1 MGKPADAA
9 GPLLAGT
16 AAPAAPSPALAGP
29 LPVLVRP
36 DARVGIFGGAFDP
49 VQLGHL
55 ALARAALHDLALDH
69 LFFLPAAQA
78 PLRARPPAASAAHR
92 LELLRLALAESPDP
106 RLGLLDLEAR
116 AGGIHYSVDTLR
128 HLHAAWPRA
137 RLFWLLGSDQFAQ
150 LDRWREPRELARL
163 AEFAV
168 LERPG
173 QSPIIPPPTL
183 ASCLRWQTLA
193 GPTHPASSSE
203 IRHRRHNGET
213 WDLWLPRPVAA
224 AIQEQQLYR

>member
-1 MGKPADAA
+1 MGKSADAT
-9 GPLLAGT
+9 GTLHAGT
-16 AAPAAPSPALAGP
+16 VAPAALTPALAGP
-29 LPVLVRP
+29 LPALVRP
-36 DARVGIFGGAFDP
+36 DARVGIFGGTFDP
-49 VQLGHL
+49 VHLGHL

-78 PLRARPPAASAAHR
+78 PLREGPPAASAADR
-92 LELLRLALAESPDP
+92 LELLRLALAESSDP

-116 AGGIHYSVDTLR
+116 VGGVHYTVDTLR

-173 QSPIIPPPTL
+173 QSSIPPPSL
-183 ASCLRWQTLA
+183 ASNLRWQSLA
-193 GPTHPASSSE
+193 GPAHPASAAE
-203 IRHRRHNGET
+203 IRRRRLVGEP
-213 WDLWLPRPVAA
+213 WDFWLPPSVAA
-224 AIQEQQLYR
+224 AIEEQQLYR

>member
-1 MGKPADAA
+1 MGKPDAA
-9 GPLLAGT
+9 AGTLLAGT
-16 AAPAAPSPALAGP
+16 PAPAASSPALAGP
-29 LPVLVRP
+29 LPALVRP
-36 DARVGIFGGAFDP
+36 DARVGIFGGTFDP
-49 VQLGHL
+49 VHLGHL

-78 PLRARPPAASAAHR
+78 PLRDGPPAASANHR

-116 AGGIHYSVDTLR
+116 ASGVHYSVDTLR

-173 QSPIIPPPTL
+173 QSSIPPPSL
-183 ASCLRWQTLA
+183 ASTLRWQTLA
-193 GPTHPASSSE
+193 GPTHPASAAE
-203 IRHRRHNGET
+203 IRRRRHAGEP
-213 WDLWLPRPVAA
+213 WDLWLPRLVTA
-224 AIQEQQLYR
+224 AIEKQQLYR

>member
-1 MGKPADAA
+1 MGKSADAA
-9 GPLLAGT
+9 GTLPAGT
-16 AAPAAPSPALAGP
+16 AAPAAFTPALAGP
-29 LPVLVRP
+29 LPALVRP
-36 DARVGIFGGAFDP
+36 DARVGIFGGTFDP
-49 VQLGHL
+49 VHLGHL

-78 PLRARPPAASAAHR
+78 PLRDGPPAAAAAR
-92 LELLRLALAESPDP
+92 LELLRLALAEFPDP

-116 AGGIHYSVDTLR
+116 AGGIHYSIDTLR

-168 LERPG
+168 LKRPG
-173 QSPIIPPPTL
+173 QSSVAPPPSL
-183 ASCLRWQTLA
+183 ASSLRWQTLA
-193 GPTHPASSSE
+193 GPAHPASAAE
-203 IRHRRHNGET
+203 IRRRRHAGEP
-213 WDLWLPRPVAA
+213 WDFWLPRPVAA
-224 AIQEQQLYR
+224 AIEEQQLYR